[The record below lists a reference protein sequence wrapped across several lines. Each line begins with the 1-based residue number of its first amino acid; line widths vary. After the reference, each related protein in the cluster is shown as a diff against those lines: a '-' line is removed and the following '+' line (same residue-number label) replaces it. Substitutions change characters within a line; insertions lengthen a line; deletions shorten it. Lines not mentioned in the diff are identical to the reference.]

1 LAWEVAKSK
10 HKGQRVKGIAALLLL
25 RKINRS
31 RSAPSPYRRAEQLT
45 SGMTPG
51 LNMPPMSADA
61 FRSGERL
68 SATLATDAFADYP
81 QFSL

>member
-1 LAWEVAKSK
+1 MAWEVAKSK

-51 LNMPPMSADA
+51 PQHASY
-61 FRSGERL
+61 ERRRVQIRKEVERYFG
-68 SATLATDAFADYP
+68 D
-81 QFSL
+81 